1 MHNLKLRLSTHRFT
15 LLLTL
20 FLLVFLTG
28 CETVPT
34 TNYPLPAADPIIK
47 TSTASPDKVN
57 LANTLY
63 QQGKKREAANTY
75 FAAAQDS
82 PSPERERLMLQA
94 TEIAAMLP
102 DERLMQQFYRSINTA
117 SLDTNN
123 KARYNYT
130 KALLALIKNQP
141 KIALDLLPTNVSNI
155 SSGLANKILLT
166 RLRAAEKTGNDF
178 NIAVERIRQHSHLK
192 APKNISNNRQLIWKH
207 LNKISKTE
215 LNLERSRSKDR
226 NLRGWLDLIY
236 LKDLPGGSES
246 LNKNLANWRKNFPN
260 HPAKPI
266 SDSLSPST
274 TSTASDETPV
284 PSSIGKPIAVILPF
298 SGRLGNVGNDLYQ
311 GIADAHKKLSPE
323 TKLLRYDTSQLD
335 ATVIY
340 NQALQ
345 QGAEFILGPFSK
357 QNIASIAR
365 NGYLQKPLLSLN
377 YLPQT
382 TSHPSNLFQI
392 GLLPED
398 EALQIANFTAG
409 KGLKRALVIVPDST
423 WGKRLENS
431 FTAAYRS
438 RGGEITKVVRY
449 PNRASN
455 YSHNV
460 SELLKS
466 AHSADMIFMAASP
479 TQARLIYPQI
489 VNSTLDKKPP
499 VYATSHIY
507 SGNSSPSLDNNLN
520 GIIYTEIPYALATAG
535 KSTHKYPRL
544 YALGQDAFIISQ
556 RLSELKQGKVIS
568 GKTGKISTRSDGRLH
583 RVLNWATFREGI
595 PIAFTP

>member
-1 MHNLKLRLSTHRFT
+1 MHTMKTINLTISTPLLSIF
-15 LLLTL
+15 LLT
-20 FLLVFLTG
+20 FLTG

-34 TNYPLPAADPIIK
+34 VDYPPPAADPVIK
-47 TSTASPDKVN
+47 SSTISADKVN
-57 LANTLY
+57 LANTLF
-63 QQGKKREAANTY
+63 QQGKKREAANAY
-75 FAAAQDS
+75 FDAAKDS

-94 TEIAAMLP
+94 VEIAAMLP
-102 DERLMQQFYRSINTA
+102 DERLMQQFYRSINTT

-130 KALLALIKNQP
+130 KALLALIRNQP
-141 KIALDLLPTNVSNI
+141 KIALDILPINVRNI

-178 NIAVERIRQHSHLK
+178 NIAAERIRQHSHLK
-192 APKNISNNRQLIWKH
+192 KPNNISNNRQLIWKH
-207 LNKISKTE
+207 LNKVSKTE
-215 LNLERSRSKDR
+215 LNLERSRTKDR
-226 NLRGWLDLIY
+226 NLRGWLDLVY
-236 LKDLPGGSES
+236 LKNLPGGSES
-246 LNKNLANWRKNFPN
+246 LNKNLNNWRKNFPN
-260 HPAKPI
+260 HPAKSI
-266 SDSLSPST
+266 SDSLAPS
-274 TSTASDETPV
+274 SSATASDDTRPA
-284 PSSIGKPIAVILPF
+284 PSSVGKSIAVILPF
-298 SGRLGNVGNDLYQ
+298 SGRLGNVGSDLYQ

-398 EALQIANFTAG
+398 EALQIAKFTAG
-409 KGLKRALVIVPDST
+409 KGLKRSLVLVPDSA
-423 WGKRLENS
+423 WGKRLESS
-431 FTAAYRS
+431 FTAAYHS
-438 RGGEITKVVRY
+438 RGGEITKVIRY

-466 AHSADMIFMAASP
+466 AGSAEMIFMAASP

-489 VNSTLDKKPP
+489 AQSNIEKKPP

-544 YALGQDAFIISQ
+544 YALGQDAFVISQ
-556 RLSELKQGKVIS
+556 KLSELKQGKVIS
-568 GKTGKISTRSDGRLH
+568 GKTGKISTSNDGRLH
-583 RVLNWATFREGI
+583 RVLDWATFREGV
-595 PIAFTP
+595 PVSYTP